1 MKMECPKV
9 SRMWHDLQKATSR
22 LVFGIFFIMSIYKFD
37 LNFNWHMCMYEY
49 CYASISFDCQEA

>member
-37 LNFNWHMCMYEY
+37 LNFN
-49 CYASISFDCQEA
+49 